1 MSLDNSSAV
10 FMGKEQRKEEEETEM
25 TQSFLLV
32 RDGRVPDEVK
42 PS

>member
-1 MSLDNSSAV
+1 
-10 FMGKEQRKEEEETEM
+10 MGKEQRKEEKEMGM

-32 RDGRVPDEVK
+32 RDVRVPDEVK